1 MNRRQLLFVG
11 LLVLAASYLVASGSV
26 DVTDDST
33 SYETPASDRL
43 IQPEEGGSYL
53 WPYTSRNRSPSD
65 RTLAI
70 NLVIHGSDERVQQA
84 LVDETGLEWK
94 ETDPEEEE
102 AEGETYEVDAEDE
115 TIEWDD
121 AHGSTRYV
129 YFDTSPHGGEG
140 IWVTE
145 SYQLH
150 TGSYLGSRHHI
161 RAYTPTTDDWTAIQ
175 IHQEYWDWF
184 RLRHTVTDIRDSQS
198 MLEAEFLDQPY
209 VEEVRREYH
218 GTAGPRHDGWLSVI
232 ELATVGLLGV
242 LGVLEKERLRTI
254 RREAYDLLE
263 WAHANVRGFVLVGA
277 LAGLF
282 LDVRTAGLVL
292 EATLPWINPK
302 AFVAVLYPVLIL
314 GLPIVTIVLTQPLEA
329 ASRFLRLHHGA
340 SWLGRPLKPQPALVF
355 TIVGL
360 GTAFV
365 VDFASLGISALPLEL
380 FLHRL
385 GLLFALGLLAAGAAR
400 TDARGSVLFLA
411 GLSGWAVGLAMPLLG
426 YV

>member
-1 MNRRQLLFVG
+1 MNRRQLLLVG
-11 LLVLAASYLVASGSV
+11 LLVLAVSYLVASGVV
-26 DVTDDST
+26 DVASDST
-33 SYETPASDRL
+33 DYEAPASDRL
-43 IQPEEGGSYL
+43 VQPEEGGSYL
-53 WPYTSRNRSPSD
+53 WPYTSHGRSPDD

-84 LVDETGLEWK
+84 LVDRTELEWE
-94 ETDPEEEE
+94 ETDPEEEAQE
-102 AEGETYEVDAEDE
+102 ETYEVAAEDE
-115 TIEWDD
+115 AIEWDD
-121 AHGSTRYV
+121 AHGSTRYT

-140 IWVTE
+140 VWVTE

-184 RLRHTVTDIRDSQS
+184 RLRHTVTDIQDSQS
-198 MLEAEFLDQPY
+198 TLETEFLDQPY

-218 GTAGPRHDGWLSVI
+218 GTNGPRHDGWLSVI
-232 ELATVGLLGV
+232 ELATVGLVGALG
-242 LGVLEKERLRTI
+242 LLERETLRTV
-254 RREAYDLLE
+254 RRETSDLLV
-263 WAHANVRGFVLVGA
+263 WIRANVRGFVLAAA

-282 LDVRTAGLVL
+282 LGVRTAGIVL
-292 EATLPWINPK
+292 ETTLSGINPK
-302 AFVAVLYPVLIL
+302 AFVAVLYPIL
-314 GLPIVTIVLTQPLEA
+314 AFGLPLVTIVLTQPLEA
-329 ASRFLRLHHGA
+329 ASRFLRFHRGA
-340 SWLGRPLKPQPALVF
+340 SWLGRPPEPQPALVF
-355 TIVGL
+355 TVAGL
-360 GTAFV
+360 GSAFV
-365 VDFASLGISALPLEL
+365 LDFAGLGISALPMAL

-400 TDARGSVLFLA
+400 TDGRGSLLFVA